1 MPGRRAIGVELI
13 VPFPP
18 AGVSDRV
25 ARCLADALARHGSTE
40 VHVRNLAGDGGT
52 AGMLALLAAA
62 PDGETAMMAAT
73 GQVTQNPAID
83 PALPYR
89 WDSAQPVGRVSR
101 SALAV
106 VVRGDS
112 PITDLEALL
121 ARIRAAPEASRI
133 GTSGN
138 GGASLLAV
146 ARLLDAAGID
156 PRRLQRT
163 VYPGGVA
170 ILDAVLEGRSD
181 FAAQYVA
188 EMGALLADGRLRALA
203 VSGPRR
209 VGALARVPSAHE
221 CGYPAFDLIGWTGV
235 MLPPRASPDVR
246 ARWVAALQAVSVDP
260 AFVEAVVALG
270 AEVDAP
276 DPVAFRDE
284 LSREYAVARD
294 TALRLGLAR

>member
-1 MPGRRAIGVELI
+1 MSDPGSGRVELI

-25 ARCLADALARHGSTE
+25 ARCLADALARHGSIE
-40 VHVRNLAGDGGT
+40 VDVRNLAGGGGT

-62 PDGETAMMAAT
+62 PDGATAMMAAT

-89 WDSAQPVGRVSR
+89 WDSARPVGRLSR

-121 ARIRAAPEASRI
+121 ARIRAAPESSRI

-146 ARLLDAAGID
+146 ARLLHSAGID
-156 PRRLQRT
+156 PCRLQRT
-163 VYPGGVA
+163 PYPGGVA

-188 EMGALLADGRLRALA
+188 EMGEWLAGGELRALA
-203 VSGPRR
+203 VSGSSR
-209 VGALARVPSAHE
+209 VDALAQVPSALE
-221 CGYPAFDLIGWTGV
+221 CGHPSFDLVGWTGV
-235 MLPPRASPDVR
+235 MLPPRTDPEVV
-246 ARWVAALQAVSVDP
+246 ARWVEALRAVRADPSFVAAVTS
-260 AFVEAVVALG
+260 LG
-270 AEVDAP
+270 AEVD
-276 DPVAFRDE
+276 DPHPERFREE
-284 LSREYAVARD
+284 LAREYAVARD
-294 TALRLGLAR
+294 TAVRLGLAR